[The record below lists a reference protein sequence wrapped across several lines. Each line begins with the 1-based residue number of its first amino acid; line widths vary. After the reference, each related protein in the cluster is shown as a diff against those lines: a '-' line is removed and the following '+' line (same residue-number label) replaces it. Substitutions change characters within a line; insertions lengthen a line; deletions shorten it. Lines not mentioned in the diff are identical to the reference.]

1 MADPVVRWRDDGTP
15 FSPRFGDVYRSAGPA
30 GALAQAR
37 QVFLHG
43 CGLLPTPGQEAVW
56 RGAPRW
62 QVLEAGFGLGLNFLT
77 TWHAWRQA
85 AERPHPG
92 GAGRPCAA

>member
-1 MADPVVRWRDDGTP
+1 MADPVVRSRDDGTP

-37 QVFLHG
+37 QVFMHG
-43 CGLLPTPGQEAVW
+43 CGLLPTPGQEAMW

-62 QVLEAGFGLGLNFLT
+62 
-77 TWHAWRQA
+77 R
-85 AERPHPG
+85 RR
-92 GAGRPCAA
+92 GA